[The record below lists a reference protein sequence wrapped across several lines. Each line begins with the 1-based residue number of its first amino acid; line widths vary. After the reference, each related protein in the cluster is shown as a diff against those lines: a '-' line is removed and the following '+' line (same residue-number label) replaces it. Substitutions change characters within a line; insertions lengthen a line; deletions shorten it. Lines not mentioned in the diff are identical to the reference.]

1 MKNKFNFFFDTIES
15 EIQKRRFSGN
25 PENLYDSL
33 NYIISL
39 GGKRIRP
46 ILALAANDM
55 FSGNIDYAIPAAL
68 SVEVFHNFSLIH
80 DDIMDKAP
88 LRRGKPTIH
97 IKWNSD
103 TAILSGDLMLVKAY
117 EIIAQSENKHLAR
130 LLNVFNKT
138 AAQVCEGQQMDMN
151 FETQENIGEKD
162 YIEMIKLK
170 TSVLLGCSLQMGAIT
185 ADVDEIEFEKIYD
198 LGINMGLGFQLMD
211 DYLDTFGNPEHTGKQ
226 AGGDILSRKKT
237 LLFINAIE
245 FDKNNFL
252 KIIDSKTLHDNE
264 KIEKV
269 REIYIKS
276 GAKDYLKNLSE
287 NYFEKSLQMLS
298 EIEVEEKNKI
308 TLSNIISL
316 LRERKN

>member
-1 MKNKFNFFFDTIES
+1 MNNKFKVYFDKIES
-15 EIQKRRFSGN
+15 EIQKQRFSGN

-55 FSGNIDYAIPAAL
+55 FSGNIDNAMPSAL
-68 SVEVFHNFSLIH
+68 SVEIFHNFSLIH

-88 LRRGKPTIH
+88 LRRGKPTVH

-117 EIIAQSENKHLAR
+117 EIIAKSEIKHLAR
-130 LLNVFNKT
+130 LLQVFNKT

-151 FETQENIGEKD
+151 FETQDNIGEND

-185 ADVDEIEFEKIYD
+185 ADADEIECKKIYD

-211 DYLDTFGNPEHTGKQ
+211 DYLDSFGNPEITGKQ

-237 LLFINAIE
+237 LLFINALK
-245 FDKNNFL
+245 FDKNEFL
-252 KIIDSKTLHDNE
+252 KIIDSKTLPDNK
-264 KIEKV
+264 KIEEV

-287 NYFEKSLQMLS
+287 NYFEKSLQLLR
-298 EIEVEEKNKI
+298 EIDVEKENKI
-308 TLSNIISL
+308 TLSSIITL

>member
-1 MKNKFNFFFDTIES
+1 MNNKFKFFYDKIES
-15 EIQKRRFSGN
+15 EIQKQRFSGN

-46 ILALAANDM
+46 VLALAANDM
-55 FSGNIDYAIPAAL
+55 FSGNIYSAMPSAL
-68 SVEVFHNFSLIH
+68 SVEIFHNFSLIH

-88 LRRGKPTIH
+88 LRRGKPTVH

-151 FETQENIGEKD
+151 FEMQDNIGEND

-185 ADVDEIEFEKIYD
+185 ADADETACKKIYD

-211 DYLDTFGNPEHTGKQ
+211 DYLDTFGNPEITGKQ

-237 LLFINAIE
+237 LLFINALK
-245 FDKNNFL
+245 FDRNEFL
-252 KIIDSKTLHDNE
+252 KIIDSKTLPDNK
-264 KIEKV
+264 KIEEV

-276 GAKDYLKNLSE
+276 GAKESLKNLSE
-287 NYFEKSLQMLS
+287 NYFEKSMQLLR
-298 EIEVEEKNKI
+298 EIDVKEENKI
-308 TLSNIISL
+308 TLSSIITL
-316 LRERKN
+316 LRDRKN

>member
-1 MKNKFNFFFDTIES
+1 MNNKFKVYFDKIES
-15 EIQKRRFSGN
+15 EIQKQRFSGN

-55 FSGNIDYAIPAAL
+55 FSGNIDNAMPSAL
-68 SVEVFHNFSLIH
+68 SVEIFHNFSLIH

-88 LRRGKPTIH
+88 LRRGKPTVH

-117 EIIAQSENKHLAR
+117 EIIAKSEIKHLAR
-130 LLNVFNKT
+130 LLQVFNKT

-151 FETQENIGEKD
+151 FETQDNIGEND

-185 ADVDEIEFEKIYD
+185 ADADEIECKKIYD
-198 LGINMGLGFQLMD
+198 
-211 DYLDTFGNPEHTGKQ
+211 
-226 AGGDILSRKKT
+226 
-237 LLFINAIE
+237 
-245 FDKNNFL
+245 
-252 KIIDSKTLHDNE
+252 
-264 KIEKV
+264 
-269 REIYIKS
+269 
-276 GAKDYLKNLSE
+276 
-287 NYFEKSLQMLS
+287 
-298 EIEVEEKNKI
+298 
-308 TLSNIISL
+308 
-316 LRERKN
+316 